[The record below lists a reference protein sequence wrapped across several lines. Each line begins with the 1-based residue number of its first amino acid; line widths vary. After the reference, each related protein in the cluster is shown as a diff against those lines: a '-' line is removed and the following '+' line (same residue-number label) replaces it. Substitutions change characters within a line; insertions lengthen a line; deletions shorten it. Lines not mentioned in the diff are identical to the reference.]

1 MNSIA
6 ASTQPPLPPFSTA
19 AAAHKPRIQPAREFD
34 VNKRKQMK
42 AKWLLFPFICFH
54 EFFRIGTFQRVTADS
69 NKKIRL
75 GFCSRRGCAR
85 TSDQMH
91 MPSPCPERDGFCQSE
106 YIPQISDCGNE
117 NR

>member
-75 GFCSRRGCAR
+75 GFCSRLRLCAKDLQ
-85 TSDQMH
+85 SDAH
-91 MPSPCPERDGFCQSE
+91 AISLSGTGRILSERIYTTDF
-106 YIPQISDCGNE
+106 
-117 NR
+117 